1 MVYSMADRLLE
12 QGEKR
17 GIERG
22 RQKGRQEGH
31 QEGHQ
36 EGRQEGRQEGTE
48 QTRTAIATAMLNDN
62 QPINTIAKYTGLS
75 EEEIEQLTESVNSS
89 T

>member
-1 MVYSMADRLLE
+1 MVYTMADRLLE

-22 RQKGRQEGH
+22 
-31 QEGHQ
+31 
-36 EGRQEGRQEGTE
+36 TE
-48 QTRTAIATAMLNDN
+48 QTLTTIAISMLNDN
-62 QPINTIAKYTGLS
+62 QPIDTIAKYPGLS
-75 EEEIEQLTESVNSS
+75 VEAIKQLTESVSSS

>member
-17 GIERG
+17 G
-22 RQKGRQEGH
+22 
-31 QEGHQ
+31 
-36 EGRQEGRQEGTE
+36 TE
-48 QTRTAIATAMLNDN
+48 QTLTTIAIAMLDDN
-62 QPINTIAKYTGLS
+62 QPIDTIAKYTGLS
-75 EEEIEQLTESVNSS
+75 EAEIEQLTKSVSPS